1 MFDTVLQYNCLKI
14 VITIHALAVYKYN
27 FFFFFSSD
35 SEIIG
40 YALDTLY
47 NIISN
52 DDEEEVGKF
61 LLLCFLYKIN

>member
-27 FFFFFSSD
+27 FFFFSSD